1 MRCEYGPNPSF
12 TIAPS
17 FLFLEVT
24 TDENAQIAFNKKSR
38 SISQDF
44 KKCDIKDK
52 SSIKK
57 TFTDL
62 LLVSSSPD
70 PDLKDLA
77 SLLWNILWLRR
88 EFLLFIVNSIK
99 NIQGIQPLSFRDTFF
114 DFEDFRFC
122 AESAFHEYLTNP
134 SVRECQLRP
143 RFDFSSYHYDR
154 FNLFNRSPEIE
165 LSTFHEDD
173 LTEAYARSVYKFSNI
188 L

>member
-1 MRCEYGPNPSF
+1 MKTLKSLLIKNQE
-12 TIAPS
+12 
-17 FLFLEVT
+17 
-24 TDENAQIAFNKKSR
+24 AFM
-38 SISQDF
+38 QDF
-44 KKCDIKDK
+44 KKCGIKDK

-70 PDLKDLA
+70 PDLTDLA

-122 AESAFHEYLTNP
+122 AKSAFHEYLTNS
-134 SVRECQLRP
+134 SVR
-143 RFDFSSYHYDR
+143 D
-154 FNLFNRSPEIE
+154 
-165 LSTFHEDD
+165 
-173 LTEAYARSVYKFSNI
+173 
-188 L
+188 